1 MGRMIMADKVLEGRF
16 ALITG
21 GSRGLGK
28 EMAIAYARAGAAGI
42 VITAAPGSDET
53 TAEINDELNDVLLAI
68 EKENCKGIALVG
80 DVSNSEDCKRVI
92 EDTIQAFGALNI
104 LINNAGKSG
113 RYVHFG
119 DGSLSISDVDPKG
132 FKEVIDT
139 NILGPY
145 LMTHAAF
152 KYLLQAG
159 WGRVINISKRTDSMH
174 RSAITPYGPSK
185 AAMEAATI
193 AWAEAM
199 YGSGVT
205 FNTLSPGGLVDTK
218 FSTGEIDGKGLN
230 PTVIGP
236 MAVWL
241 ASENANDTTG
251 CRFVAEL
258 WDSSLPL
265 EEAAEGCRERAIFT
279 TPERETPL
287 EKAWRQPN
295 MSV

>member
-1 MGRMIMADKVLEGRF
+1 MADKVLEGKI

-42 VITAAPGSDET
+42 AITAAPGSDET

-68 EKENCKGIALVG
+68 EKENCKGISLVG
-80 DVSNSEDCKRVI
+80 DVSNAEDCKRVI
-92 EDTIQAFGALNI
+92 EETIQAFGALNI

-119 DGSLSISDVDPKG
+119 DGSLLISDVDPKG

-218 FSTGEIDGKGLN
+218 FATGEIDGKGLN

-265 EEAAEGCRERAIFT
+265 EEAAESCRERAIFT

-295 MSV
+295 M

>member
-1 MGRMIMADKVLEGRF
+1 MADKVLEGRF

-80 DVSNSEDCKRVI
+80 DVSNAEDCKRVI
-92 EDTIQAFGALNI
+92 EKTIRAFGALNI

-265 EEAAEGCRERAIFT
+265 EEAAEGCREPAIFT

>member
-1 MGRMIMADKVLEGRF
+1 MGDKVLEGRF

-80 DVSNSEDCKRVI
+80 DVSNAEDCKRVI
-92 EDTIQAFGALNI
+92 EETIQAFGALNI

-113 RYVHFG
+113 RYVHLG

-265 EEAAEGCRERAIFT
+265 EEAAEGCREPAIFT
-279 TPERETPL
+279 TPERETLL

>member
-1 MGRMIMADKVLEGRF
+1 MIMGDKVLEGRF

-80 DVSNSEDCKRVI
+80 DVSNAEDCKRVI
-92 EDTIQAFGALNI
+92 EETIQAFGALNI

-218 FSTGEIDGKGLN
+218 FSTGEIDGKGLS

-265 EEAAEGCRERAIFT
+265 EEAAEGCREPAIFT

>member
-1 MGRMIMADKVLEGRF
+1 MADKVLEGRI

-28 EMAIAYARAGAAGI
+28 EMALAYAKAGAAGI
-42 VITAAPGSDET
+42 AITAAPGSDET
-53 TAEINDELNDVLLAI
+53 TEEINNELNEVLLAI

-80 DVSNSEDCKRVI
+80 DVSNPEDCKRVI
-92 EDTIQAFGALNI
+92 EKTIQTFGALNI

-152 KYLLQAG
+152 KYLLQVG

-218 FSTGEIDGKGLN
+218 FSTGEIAGKGLN

-236 MAVWL
+236 IAVWL

-265 EEAAEGCRERAIFT
+265 EKAAEGCRERAIFT

-287 EKAWRQPN
+287 EKAWRQPK
-295 MSV
+295 M

>member
-1 MGRMIMADKVLEGRF
+1 MIMGDKVLEGRF

-80 DVSNSEDCKRVI
+80 DVSNAEDCKRVI
-92 EDTIQAFGALNI
+92 EETIQAFGALNI

-119 DGSLSISDVDPKG
+119 DGSLSISDVDPRG

-218 FSTGEIDGKGLN
+218 FSTGEIDGKGLS

-265 EEAAEGCRERAIFT
+265 EEAAEGCREPAIFT

>member
-1 MGRMIMADKVLEGRF
+1 MGDKVLEGRF

-80 DVSNSEDCKRVI
+80 DVSNAEDCKRVI
-92 EDTIQAFGALNI
+92 EETIQAFGALNI

-265 EEAAEGCRERAIFT
+265 EEAAEGCREPAIFT

>member
-1 MGRMIMADKVLEGRF
+1 MGDKVLEGRF

-80 DVSNSEDCKRVI
+80 DVSNAEDCKRVI
-92 EDTIQAFGALNI
+92 EETIQAFGALNI

-119 DGSLSISDVDPKG
+119 DGSLSISDVDPRG

-218 FSTGEIDGKGLN
+218 FSTGEIDGKGLS

-265 EEAAEGCRERAIFT
+265 EEAAEGCREPAIFT